1 MLQVGIF
8 TGYFPLPLE
17 ETAQR
22 IRELGFN
29 TVQLDLAFK
38 DIDLSTENINR
49 SNCTRIRDTFRRH
62 NLPVSCISSY
72 TNVVHPDP
80 AKRRT
85 NHARLRRVIEH
96 AHDLGSPYVPVE
108 TGTFN
113 LESEW
118 LPHPNNQ
125 TEAGY
130 AECRDVLGG
139 FVDLCRRHGV
149 VFVIEPYV
157 NNVIG
162 SIERTLRLFADI
174 NDPQHLGLAMD
185 PCNYFEA
192 HNIGRMD
199 ETLNAMF
206 DALAPAIRFAHA
218 KDVKLIAQD
227 KGVQL
232 SGGPH
237 ATEGHAFR
245 GAGRIEQPAAGL
257 GQLNYDLYLRRLARS
272 HPNLPIIIEHLEES
286 DVPRAKKFLDEKLT
300 ASEI

>member
-8 TGYFPLPLE
+8 TGYFRLGLE
-17 ETAQR
+17 DTARR
-22 IRELGFN
+22 IRDLGFN
-29 TVQLDLAFK
+29 TVQLDLIFQ
-38 DIDLSTENINR
+38 DLDLATENITT

-72 TNVVHPDP
+72 TNVVEPDP
-80 AKRRT
+80 AKRQA
-85 NHARLRRVIEH
+85 NHARLRRIIEH

-113 LESEW
+113 RESEW
-118 LPHPNNQ
+118 LPHPQNQ

-130 AECRDVLGG
+130 AECRDVIGG
-139 FVDLCRRHGV
+139 FVDLCRRHGA

-157 NNVIG
+157 NNVVG
-162 SIERTLRLFADI
+162 SIERTQRLLADI

-199 ETLNAMF
+199 ETINAMF
-206 DALAPAIRFAHA
+206 DALAPAIKFAHA
-218 KDVKLIAQD
+218 KDVKLIDQD

-232 SGGPH
+232 AEVY

-257 GQLNYDLYLRRLARS
+257 GQLNYDLYVRRLARS
-272 HPNLPIIIEHLEES
+272 HPNLPIIIEHLEEA
-286 DVPRAKKFLDEKLT
+286 DVPRAKKFLDGKLT
-300 ASEI
+300 ANGA